1 MEDFKGE
8 RETISVADYQAKDR
22 NDSIVT
28 YTIPLSEFKLIEKD
42 FALDQMKQFEFF
54 GQESG
59 FASIY
64 EIKLI
69 EQ

>member
-1 MEDFKGE
+1 
-8 RETISVADYQAKDR
+8 
-22 NDSIVT
+22 
-28 YTIPLSEFKLIEKD
+28 LSEFKLIEKD
-42 FALDQMKQFEFF
+42 FALDQMKQFEFL